1 MFKTRQARARQRRAP
16 GSRFARAPGSPPL
29 TGGVLRS
36 IVCVPFFVWAFVS
49 GLVFLASLAACGPT
63 PSDDASRLAGDR
75 ADGSARD
82 GAAPAENV
90 TVRVA
95 LHGDPSSLDPH
106 LQAEVIAQAVL
117 GNIYEPLVTFD
128 RAMRPRPLL
137 AESWTNPDELT
148 WRFRLRPGLRF
159 HDGRPLGVD
168 DVVASLERVR
178 SHPGSRQ
185 SGSLVAVDEVVAI
198 DDRHLEV
205 RTHAP
210 YAILLSKLAFVA
222 IVPADVPQEI
232 EHPMGSGPYRFAERR
247 HRSSGTEP
255 GMIRLE
261 KVPGHRR
268 GHGAPAVV
276 EYLFVADRDER
287 IEGLLGGRFDLVDE
301 LALGDVGQIQAR
313 ESVRLESLTSLAV
326 TYLQIDPTRPPFDDR
341 RVRLAVH
348 LALDRWALVDEVYGG
363 YARPAGQ
370 MVSQNV
376 FGHDPDLEPPRR
388 DLAAVRTLLAEAG
401 RGDGLR
407 LELEVREGRPT
418 TDHVRRQLA
427 EAGIEVTVV
436 ERPWSE
442 MYARLQRGEVG
453 FYLGGWVCTS
463 GDAGDLFDAK
473 VHSPDPELGYGRA
486 NFIDYS
492 DPELDRLIERANAAH
507 TLSQR
512 GRLLRRALRLLA
524 EDLVYLP
531 LYSPEEV
538 YGLRQRIR
546 WTPRPDGRIYGFEL
560 TVAERASEAPRPR

>member
-1 MFKTRQARARQRRAP
+1 MFNSRQARARPCATQRRAP
-16 GSRFARAPGSPPL
+16 GTPSTPVPDSAAL
-29 TGGVLRS
+29 AVVLRL
-36 IVCVPFFVWAFVS
+36 FVAVLLLS
-49 GLVFLASLAACGPT
+49 QIACEPT
-63 PSDDASRLAGDR
+63 PSGEASGSDGDPASRAE
-75 ADGSARD
+75 
-82 GAAPAENV
+82 AAAEDA

-117 GNIYEPLVTFD
+117 GNIYEPLVIFD

-148 WRFRLRPGLRF
+148 WRFRLRPDLRF
-159 HDGRPLGVD
+159 HDGRPLGVA

-178 SHPGSRQ
+178 NHPRSRQ
-185 SGSLVAVDEVVAI
+185 SGSLVAVDDVVAI
-198 DDRHLEV
+198 DDRHVEV

-222 IVPADVPQEI
+222 ILPADAPEVI
-232 EHPMGSGPYRFAERR
+232 ETPVGSGPYRFAGRFAG
-247 HRSSGTEP
+247 RSSDGGP
-255 GMIRLE
+255 GRVRLE

-268 GHGAPAVV
+268 GDGAPAVV
-276 EYLFVADRDER
+276 EYVFVADRDER

-301 LALGDVGQIQAR
+301 LALGDVGQVQAR
-313 ESVRLESLTSLAV
+313 ESLRLEALTSLAI
-326 TYLQIDPTRPPFDDR
+326 TYLQIDRTRPPFDDR

-348 LALDRWALVDEVYGG
+348 LALDRQALVDEVYGG

-376 FGHDPDLEPPRR
+376 FGHDPDLEPARR
-388 DLAAVRTLLAEAG
+388 DLAGARLLLEEAG
-401 RGDGLR
+401 YGDGLR
-407 LELEVREGRPT
+407 VELEAREGRPAT
-418 TDHVRRQLA
+418 EHLRRQLA

-442 MYARLQRGEVG
+442 MYARLQQGEVG

-486 NFIDYS
+486 NFVGYS
-492 DPELDRLIERANAAH
+492 DPELDRLIERANAAR

-512 GRLLRRALRLLA
+512 GRLLRRALRLLR
-524 EDLVYLP
+524 EELVYLP

-538 YGLRQRIR
+538 YGVRRRIR
-546 WTPRPDGRIYGFEL
+546 WTPRPDGRIYGLEL
-560 TVAERASEAPRPR
+560 VVEEPDTDAPRPR